1 MNLLETSKVEC
12 VRGDRPLV
20 SGLSFSLRDGEL
32 LHIVGR
38 NGSGKTT
45 LLRTLCGL
53 SRPNAG
59 QIRWNSTDIHVLG
72 DDYRALLAY
81 VGHAN
86 GVQGDL
92 TAAEN
97 LHVATRLDNGTD
109 TLVKGALERM
119 GLTRFAHLPTKVL
132 SQGQRRRLALA
143 RLLVSKKN
151 LWILDEPFAG
161 LDADSVAVME
171 DILTDYLTRG
181 CMVVVTSHQKIAC
194 GAKATQH
201 ITLDS

>member
-53 SRPNAG
+53 SQPNIG
-59 QIRWNSTDIHVLG
+59 QIRWNSTDIHALG

-92 TAAEN
+92 TAEEN

-161 LDADSVAVME
+161 LDADTVAVME

-194 GAKATQH
+194 SAKATQH
-201 ITLDS
+201 INLDS